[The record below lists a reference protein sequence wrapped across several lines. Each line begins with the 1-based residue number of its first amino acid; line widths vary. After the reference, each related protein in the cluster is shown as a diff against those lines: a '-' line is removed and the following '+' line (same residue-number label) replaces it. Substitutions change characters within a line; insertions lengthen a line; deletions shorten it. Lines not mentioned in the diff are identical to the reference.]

1 MLEEMCRE
9 CRNWFTPKGGKHC
22 GTFTIKDGII
32 SPLDFVYNNQY
43 FRIVGSCFN
52 DGVHQNASSVLT
64 SLTDEVF
71 DGQIWAM
78 NVPPAFIA
86 LSGEI
91 EEYRKKYE
99 SDMSPYNSE
108 SFGAYSYSKAT
119 DKDGLPLSWQKVFA
133 NKLNIWRKI

>member
-22 GTFTIKDGII
+22 GAFVIKGGTI
-32 SPLDFVYNNQY
+32 SPLDFIYDNQY

-52 DGVHQNASSVLT
+52 DGVYRNASSVLT

-71 DGQIWAM
+71 DGQVWAM

-86 LSGEI
+86 LSEEI
-91 EEYRKKYE
+91 EEYRKKHE
-99 SDMSPYNSE
+99 NDVSPYSSE
-108 SFGAYSYSKAT
+108 SFGGYSYSKAT

-133 NKLNIWRKI
+133 NKLNMWRKV